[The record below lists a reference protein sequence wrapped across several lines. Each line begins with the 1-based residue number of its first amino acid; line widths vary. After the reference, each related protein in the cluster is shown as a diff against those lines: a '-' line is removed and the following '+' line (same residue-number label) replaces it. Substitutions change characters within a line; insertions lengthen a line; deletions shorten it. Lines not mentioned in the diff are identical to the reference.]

1 MEGHH
6 PNEFT
11 FDKYP
16 TPPKGATISG
26 IEKKSIF
33 YGREKRETYGLS

>member
-6 PNEFT
+6 PDEFT

-16 TPPKGATISG
+16 TTPKGATISG
-26 IEKKSIF
+26 IEKKAF
-33 YGREKRETYGLS
+33 FMVERREKHMG